1 MFNYSEYRNI
11 IKLVQSYLK
20 IYDFKEVLD
29 YNPSQYCRNR
39 HDIEF
44 SIDRKV
50 DVNSVSKVMSYTLN
64 LHILFNSETIHIII
78 HHKKTLSYTRD

>member
-29 YNPSQYCRNR
+29 YNPSQYCAL
-39 HDIEF
+39 DMI
-44 SIDRKV
+44 
-50 DVNSVSKVMSYTLN
+50 
-64 LHILFNSETIHIII
+64 
-78 HHKKTLSYTRD
+78 